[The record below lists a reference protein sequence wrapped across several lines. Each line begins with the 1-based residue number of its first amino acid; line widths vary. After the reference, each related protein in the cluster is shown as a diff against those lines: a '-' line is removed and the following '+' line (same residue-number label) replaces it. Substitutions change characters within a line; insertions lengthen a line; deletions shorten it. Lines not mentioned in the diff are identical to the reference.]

1 MINLF
6 VTCLVFFCSLN
17 NLAFASG
24 NIKIIPYPQSLDI
37 TSEGASSAPKNI
49 NHEDSIYFK
58 NAQDFFNPKSQDG
71 RIILKNFPTYQ
82 QSRENT
88 CGPAA
93 GLMVLYYYGEKSY
106 TEEKLSELMGTKPYP
121 IGTSLSGM
129 VEFFKN
135 IGWKVQSKLDHKRFD
150 EYDDFKNFVIKN
162 LSENTPIM
170 VENVEWGGHWRV
182 IIGYDDMKTLSTLDD
197 VIIMADPYDTCDHDQ
212 DGYTVNNGEKFYS
225 MWFDHS
231 MLPEEQRD
239 QPFLIA
245 HP

>member
-1 MINLF
+1 MRNLLF
-6 VTCLVFFCSLN
+6 IACLMFFCSLN
-17 NLAFASG
+17 NFAFASE

-37 TSEGASSAPKNI
+37 TAEGASSAPKNI

-106 TEEKLSELMGTKPYP
+106 TEEKLSELMGTKP
-121 IGTSLSGM
+121 IIFRSEEHTS
-129 VEFFKN
+129 E
-135 IGWKVQSKLDHKRFD
+135 VQSKLNHKRFD
-150 EYDDFKNFVIKN
+150 EYDDFKNFVVKN

-231 MLPEEQRD
+231 MLPEDQRD
-239 QPFLIA
+239 QPFIIA